1 MCEYP
6 GPCSGIATIGQTVRY
21 PDAVVTCSKIDGRD
35 YLVPNPVIVFEVVS
49 TASLHIGPGDQV
61 A

>member
-1 MCEYP
+1 
-6 GPCSGIATIGQTVRY
+6 VRY